1 MDANF
6 ETKRKEIKN
15 LLKQISKPDS
25 NTDLNEV
32 KHKFKDLIKD
42 ANPMLIVLAESD
54 LVNEEGFSPDDLK
67 TACDVHL
74 ELFKDSIENPDLKVP
89 EDHPIYT
96 FQEEHKAILK
106 MLDKLRKLTIEAKS
120 KGSFENSTEELKEIN
135 ILANK
140 LMEAESHNIR
150 QENTLFPILER
161 HGIEQP
167 PAIMWTEHVE
177 MKENKKKLL
186 KILSEKDKYEFNEF
200 LNLIES
206 LIVLLIEQFGAHTQK
221 EEQILYVTAL
231 ENITEEEWNDIKEEC
246 DNLGYFNLEY

>member
-25 NTDLNEV
+25 NSDLNEV
-32 KHKFKDLIKD
+32 KHKFKNLIKD

-96 FQEEHKAILK
+96 FQQEHKAILK

-120 KGSFENSTEELKEIN
+120 KGSFENSTAELKEIN

-167 PAIMWTEHVE
+167 PAIMWSEHVE

-200 LNLIES
+200 LNLVES
-206 LIVLLIEQFGAHTQK
+206 LIVLLLEQFGAHTEK

-231 ENITEEEWNDIKEEC
+231 ENITEEEWKDIKEE
-246 DNLGYFNLEY
+246 